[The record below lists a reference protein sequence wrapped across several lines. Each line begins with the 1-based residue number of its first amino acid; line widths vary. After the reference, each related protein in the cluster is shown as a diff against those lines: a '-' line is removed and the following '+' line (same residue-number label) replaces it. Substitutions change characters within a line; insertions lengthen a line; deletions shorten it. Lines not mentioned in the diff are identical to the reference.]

1 MAEEAAFIRE
11 SMNNTRADLDYK
23 LSRLEQRARDLR
35 PQAVARRY
43 LPEYPIDRAIG
54 AVLTFIGSRMAWRQ
68 YRQRAD
74 RRARIQAAFASY
86 GRW

>member
-1 MAEEAAFIRE
+1 MAEETAVIRE

-23 LSRLEQRARDLR
+23 LSRLEERARDLR

-43 LPEYPIDRAIG
+43 LPDYPVDRAIG
-54 AVLTFIGSRMAWRQ
+54 VVLTLIGTRMAWKR

-74 RRARIQAAFASY
+74 RRARIQEAFASY